1 MPLYTQF
8 RLRDVMIFVFRKST
22 SKLLMDLYKV
32 LVRWNLTVFLVLLNQ
47 RNPSLNSQGK
57 LKTFSLIRWWVLY
70 ADVCFFLYI
79 SGHVTV
85 PNEFLPF
92 RPFLVLLSKFY
103 LLFTLRTGPPLIPVL
118 ITVMGLSCI
127 NIMMMMMIMM
137 MLIMMMMMTMMM
149 MMMVMTIILLPK
161 HLMFKQFAVINL
173 H

>member
-1 MPLYTQF
+1 M
-8 RLRDVMIFVFRKST
+8 
-22 SKLLMDLYKV
+22 
-32 LVRWNLTVFLVLLNQ
+32 
-47 RNPSLNSQGK
+47 
-57 LKTFSLIRWWVLY
+57 
-70 ADVCFFLYI
+70 
-79 SGHVTV
+79 TV

-127 NIMMMMMIMM
+127 NMMMMMMIMM
-137 MLIMMMMMTMMM
+137 MLIMMMMMMMMTMMM